1 MKRMKRRRKM
11 SLSMSNGV
19 SEEGRQKDSILM
31 DPVIYYTLRHLV
43 PENCFSLLFMISL
56 LTVFVEERYLYL
68 LALTICLQIWMNLTR
83 EGKKDLLGA

>member
-19 SEEGRQKDSILM
+19 SEEGRRKDRILM
-31 DPVIYYTLRHLV
+31 VHIYYILRHLV

-56 LTVFVEERYLYL
+56 LTVFVEEQYLYL

-83 EGKKDLLGA
+83 EGKKDSLGA